1 MSAGARTIGA
11 ADAPMRAPGMR
22 EPRPTPGVRWD
33 AYPMRSAAQRR
44 DALHALAATLRRLDG
59 RCGARFA
66 AVVKARADALEREP
80 HALAH
85 LAQRLSS
92 RIGTRRAPRGW
103 RRDALALATLAA
115 RTALGQDPW
124 PSQLRA
130 AATMLD
136 GGLAELATG
145 EGKTLALA
153 LAAAARALAG
163 VPVHVIGVNDYLVER
178 DAAALD
184 GMYRALGLSCDRV
197 LHSDDRPRR
206 REAHRA
212 DVVYTTARE
221 AMFDHLRDRLA
232 GHDRAGLAGR
242 AARLGHLAASAHAL
256 AGAAVDGPVLRGLCC
271 ALVDEADALLIDEA
285 AVPCV
290 LSQAAGDDDS
300 TARDRALSMAGR
312 LREHEH
318 FELDAAGRRAVL
330 TRAGAARVAAGD
342 IDADARGGS
351 GAERAAPGAPPRQA
365 ATPGDGDWR
374 FVRAR
379 RALVERALA
388 VLHLYRR
395 DRDYLVRD
403 GRVEIVDPH
412 TGRVAPGRAWSEGV
426 HQMIEAREGVGR
438 TAPHATA
445 IEVTA
450 QQFFGRYWL
459 LGGLSAT
466 LRESRKEFALT
477 YGLAVHRIPPRHR
490 SRLADL
496 GRTCVPDRDAVRTAV
511 VERARRHAGAGRP
524 VLVGTRDVAESEALA
539 AAMRAAG
546 LAPAV
551 LNARH
556 DRHEAAIVAQ
566 AGRAGRVTIATS
578 MAGRGTDIVLD
589 PAALAAGGLALIATC
604 AQPSRRLDR
613 QLAGRAGRR
622 GEPGTVETIVA
633 LDAPVA
639 GPAGGPLPAWLA
651 RAAARLPAG
660 LATPMVGWAV
670 RRLQSAG
677 ETRER
682 VTRRRLLAQVR
693 ERERSALIGRSDD

>member
-66 AVVKARADALEREP
+66 ASVKARADALAGEP

-85 LAQRLSS
+85 SAQRLSS
-92 RIGTRRAPRGW
+92 RMGARRPPRDW

-115 RTALGQDPW
+115 RSALGQDPW

-130 AATMLD
+130 AAAMLD

-178 DAAALD
+178 DAAAL
-184 GMYRALGLSCDRV
+184 GGLYRALGLSCDRV
-197 LHSDDRPRR
+197 LQSDDRARR
-206 REAHRA
+206 RAAHAA

-232 GHDRAGLAGR
+232 GHDRAGLVGR
-242 AARLGHLAASAHAL
+242 AARLARLAPGIPADRG
-256 AGAAVDGPVLRGLCC
+256 AGAAPDAPVLRGLCC
-271 ALVDEADALLIDEA
+271 ALIDEADALLIDEA

-290 LSQAAGDDDS
+290 LAQAAGDDGAA
-300 TARDRALSMAGR
+300 ARARALRLAGR
-312 LREHEH
+312 LREREH
-318 FELDAAGRRAVL
+318 FELDPAARRAAL
-330 TRAGAARVAAGD
+330 TRAGAALADAGD
-342 IDADARGGS
+342 AEGDAEGE
-351 GAERAAPGAPPRQA
+351 AE
-365 ATPGDGDWR
+365 ATGDWR
-374 FVRAR
+374 FARAR

-403 GRVEIVDPH
+403 GRIEIVDPH
-412 TGRVAPGRAWSEGV
+412 TGRIAPGRAWSEGV
-426 HQMIEAREGVGR
+426 HQMIEAREGVR
-438 TAPHATA
+438 ATAPHATA

-459 LGGLSAT
+459 VGGLSAT
-466 LRESRKEFALT
+466 LRESRAEFALT
-477 YGLAVHRIPPRHR
+477 YGLAVQRIPPRHR

-496 GRTCVPDRDAVRTAV
+496 GRICVPDRDALRAAV
-511 VERARRHAGAGRP
+511 VGRARRHVEAGRP

-539 AAMRAAG
+539 GAMRAAG
-546 LAPAV
+546 LEPAV

-589 PAALAAGGLALIATC
+589 PPGLAAGGLALIATC

-622 GEPGTVETIVA
+622 GEPGTVEAIVA
-633 LDAPVA
+633 VDAPVA
-639 GPAGGPLPAWLA
+639 GAAGLPLPGWLA
-651 RAAARLPAG
+651 RAAGRLPAG

-670 RRLQSAG
+670 RRIQSAG

-682 VTRRRLLAQVR
+682 IARRRLLAQVR